1 MAPIEKPR
9 TITPDGNITLVD
21 ITARIN
27 DGPKQSGGSSQERK
41 KQQESREPLKDTLRR
56 LVEEHE
62 HDQNFPNELLNR
74 AREYLENENDEQQDA
89 ELGQSISREFAAQ
102 KELMLN
108 SSIYPEVRA
117 VVDDSDNPT
126 LPVGTFRVFLLGTV
140 FAIIGTGVEQFFS
153 LRMPPIGLSTFIV
166 QILALPVG
174 KLLAKWLP
182 TRKFRVLSWEFT
194 LNPGPFNQKEQ
205 ILVAMMANVTFGG
218 SAVGAYIVSIIQV
231 LKLNVFYGEKNLSNS
246 IPWQILTLISTQFM
260 GYGCAGLV
268 RRFLV
273 YPPSMI
279 WPKALANIAL
289 AKALNK
295 DNGHSED
302 TVHGWKMSR
311 YKFFLICFTSMFFY
325 FWIPNYLFKAL
336 YLFNWP
342 TWISPGN
349 VTLALIA
356 GSTCGLGLNPLPT
369 LDWNVSTY
377 LGDPIVTPFFTL
389 MNFASGMAIW
399 GFIVAPLVYFNN
411 VWNTGYL
418 PINNNYIYDNHGSR
432 YNLSRV
438 LLPDLT
444 FNQTAYHEYSV
455 PLMSSTQVIKY
466 AAAFM
471 IYVATPVHMY
481 LWHRKDIMSGIRACW
496 ARKSRDEE
504 FNDVHNRLMSA
515 YPECPHWWYLV
526 ILVASFI
533 IACVSVSLWPTGMP
547 IWGIMLAVLF
557 TVVLQIPIG
566 MLLAVTNM
574 EVSTRILSQLVAG
587 YVFESQP
594 IPNMIFQMFSFMS
607 THQSL
612 NFASDLKLA
621 HYAKIPPRWAFA
633 AQVYA
638 TLLAGFVGLG
648 VNHWLLRNIEDVC
661 QAHQKDRFTC
671 PRTHTFFMSSV
682 IWGVVGP
689 RRLFGLQGPYRAVT
703 YTIPIGVIVPIAV
716 YFLSKRWP
724 NTFWRNVNAP
734 ILFMGPMAW
743 APFNWSY
750 MQGSIVLAFVFN
762 KVIKKRYAAW
772 WEKYAYVLTSSMSAA
787 IGISGAVMYFAVQ
800 HSGIALDWWGNRVQT
815 EGVDQGGFVA
825 GGQAV
830 SCSILKV
837 PEKGYFDLGVDWKV

>member
-1 MAPIEKPR
+1 MASLQQLR
-9 TITPDGNITLVD
+9 TTTTDGDITLVD
-21 ITARIN
+21 IISRIN
-27 DGPKQSGGSSQERK
+27 DKPKQNGSSSREK
-41 KQQESREPLKDTLRR
+41 NEQQDPREPLKDILRR

-62 HDQNFPNELLNR
+62 HDQNFPDDLLNR
-74 AREYLENENDEQQDA
+74 AREYLENEHDEQQDA
-89 ELGQSISREFAAQ
+89 LARLSISREFEAQ
-102 KELMLN
+102 KELMLDGT
-108 SSIYPEVRA
+108 IYPEVRA
-117 VVDDSDNPT
+117 VVDDTDDPT
-126 LPVGTFRVFLLGTV
+126 LPVGTFRVFLLGTI
-140 FAIIGTGVEQFFS
+140 FAIVGTGVEQFFS

-182 TRKFRVLSWEFT
+182 TRKFRVFLWEFT

-205 ILVAMMANVTFGG
+205 ILIAMMANVTFGG
-218 SAVGAYIVSIIQV
+218 SAIGAYIVSIIQV
-231 LKLNVFYGEKNLSNS
+231 LKLDVFYGEKNLSNS
-246 IPWQILTLISTQFM
+246 IPWQILALISTQFM

-302 TVHGWKMSR
+302 TVHGWKLSR

-369 LDWNVSTY
+369 LDWNVATY

-411 VWNTGYL
+411 VWDTGYL

-432 YNLSRV
+432 YNISRV
-438 LLPDLT
+438 LLPELT
-444 FNQTAYHEYSV
+444 LNQTAYHEYSV
-455 PLMSSTQVIKY
+455 PLMTSTQVIKY

-515 YPECPHWWYLV
+515 YPECPHWWYIV

-547 IWGIMLAVLF
+547 IHANMGHRSSCPLHRRVANSDWDALGRYELRGFNTYPFPAYCWLCVRGPANSEHDIQDVQFHVDTSVAQLF
-557 TVVLQIPIG
+557 
-566 MLLAVTNM
+566 
-574 EVSTRILSQLVAG
+574 
-587 YVFESQP
+587 
-594 IPNMIFQMFSFMS
+594 
-607 THQSL
+607 
-612 NFASDLKLA
+612 
-621 HYAKIPPRWAFA
+621 W
-633 AQVYA
+633 
-638 TLLAGFVGLG
+638 
-648 VNHWLLRNIEDVC
+648 
-661 QAHQKDRFTC
+661 
-671 PRTHTFFMSSV
+671 
-682 IWGVVGP
+682 
-689 RRLFGLQGPYRAVT
+689 
-703 YTIPIGVIVPIAV
+703 
-716 YFLSKRWP
+716 
-724 NTFWRNVNAP
+724 
-734 ILFMGPMAW
+734 
-743 APFNWSY
+743 
-750 MQGSIVLAFVFN
+750 
-762 KVIKKRYAAW
+762 
-772 WEKYAYVLTSSMSAA
+772 
-787 IGISGAVMYFAVQ
+787 
-800 HSGIALDWWGNRVQT
+800 
-815 EGVDQGGFVA
+815 
-825 GGQAV
+825 
-830 SCSILKV
+830 
-837 PEKGYFDLGVDWKV
+837 

>member
-1 MAPIEKPR
+1 MASPQQLR
-9 TITPDGNITLVD
+9 TTTTDGDITLVD
-21 ITARIN
+21 IISRIN
-27 DGPKQSGGSSQERK
+27 DKPKQNGSSSREK
-41 KQQESREPLKDTLRR
+41 NEQQDPREPLKDILRR

-62 HDQNFPNELLNR
+62 HDQNFPDDLLNR

-89 ELGQSISREFAAQ
+89 ELGQSISREFEAQ

-108 SSIYPEVRA
+108 GSIYPEVRA
-117 VVDDSDNPT
+117 VVDDTDDPT
-126 LPVGTFRVFLLGTV
+126 LPVGTFRVFLLGTI
-140 FAIIGTGVEQFFS
+140 FAIVGTGVEQFFS

-182 TRKFRVLSWEFT
+182 TRKFRVFSWEFT

-205 ILVAMMANVTFGG
+205 ILIAMMAN
-218 SAVGAYIVSIIQV
+218 
-231 LKLNVFYGEKNLSNS
+231 NLSNS

-302 TVHGWKMSR
+302 TVHGWKLSR

-369 LDWNVSTY
+369 LDWNVATY

-411 VWNTGYL
+411 VWDTGYL

-432 YNLSRV
+432 YNISRV

-444 FNQTAYHEYSV
+444 LNQTAYHEYSV
-455 PLMSSTQVIKY
+455 PLMTSTQVIKY

-481 LWHRKDIMSGIRACW
+481 LWHREDIMSGIRACW

-515 YPECPHWWYLV
+515 YPECPHWWYIV

-547 IWGIMLAVLF
+547 IWGIVLAVLF

-566 MLLAVTNM
+566 MLLAVTNL
-574 EVSTRILSQLVAG
+574 EVSTRILSQLIAG
-587 YVFESQP
+587 YVFEGRP
-594 IPNMIFQMFSFMS
+594 ITNMIFKMFSFMS

-612 NFASDLKLA
+612 NFAGDLKLA

-638 TLLAGFVGLG
+638 TLLAGFVALG
-648 VNHWLLRNIEDVC
+648 VNHWLLRNVEDVC

-689 RRLFGLQGPYRAVT
+689 RRLFGTQGPYRAIT
-703 YTIPIGVIVPIAV
+703 YTIPIGVVFPIAV
-716 YFLSKRWP
+716 YLLSKRWP
-724 NTFWRNVNAP
+724 NAFWRNVNAP
-734 ILFMGPMAW
+734 VLFSGPMAW
-743 APFNWSY
+743 APYNWSY
-750 MQGSIVLAFVFN
+750 VQGSVVLAFVFN
-762 KVIKKRYAAW
+762 KVIKRRYAAW

-800 HSGIALDWWGNRVQT
+800 HTGVKLDWWGNRVQT
-815 EGVDQGGFVA
+815 EGVDQRGFLAA
-825 GGQAV
+825 GKV
-830 SCSILKV
+830 VDCSMLKV
-837 PEKGYFDLGVDWKV
+837 PEKGYFDIGFEWKV

>member
-1 MAPIEKPR
+1 MASLEQPR
-9 TITPDGNITLVD
+9 RITTDGDITLVD
-21 ITARIN
+21 ITSRIDDN
-27 DGPKQSGGSSQERK
+27 PKQSGCSSREK
-41 KQQESREPLKDTLRR
+41 NEQQEPREPLKDILRR

-74 AREYLENENDEQQDA
+74 ARGYLENENDEQQDT
-89 ELGQSISREFAAQ
+89 ELGQSISREFEAQ
-102 KELMLN
+102 KELRLN

-117 VVDDSDNPT
+117 VVDDTDGPT

-153 LRMPPIGLSTFIV
+153 LRIPPIGLSIFIV
-166 QILALPVG
+166 QILTLSVG
-174 KLLAKWLP
+174 KLLAKLLP
-182 TRKFRVLSWEFT
+182 TRKIWVFSWEFT
-194 LNPGPFNQKEQ
+194 LNPGPINQKEQ
-205 ILVAMMANVTFGG
+205 IFIAMMANVTFGG

-231 LKLNVFYGEKNLSNS
+231 LKLDVFYGEKNLANS

-260 GYGCAGLV
+260 GYGCAGLA

-279 WPKALANIAL
+279 WPKALA
-289 AKALNK
+289 
-295 DNGHSED
+295 
-302 TVHGWKMSR
+302 T
-311 YKFFLICFTSMFFY
+311 
-325 FWIPNYLFKAL
+325 L

-342 TWISPGN
+342 TWISPDN

-369 LDWNVSTY
+369 LDWIVATY

-418 PINNNYIYDNHGSR
+418 PINNNYIYDNHGLR

-444 FNQTAYHEYSV
+444 LNQTAYHEYSV
-455 PLMSSTQVIKY
+455 PLMTFTQVVKY

-471 IYVATPVHMY
+471 VYVATPVHMY
-481 LWHRKDIMSGIRACW
+481 LWHCKDIMSGIRACW

-504 FNDVHNRLMSA
+504 FDDVHNRLMSA
-515 YPECPHWWYLV
+515 YPECPHWWYII

-547 IWGIMLAVLF
+547 IWGIVLTVLF
-557 TVVLQIPIG
+557 TVVFQIPIG

-587 YVFESQP
+587 YVFEGQP
-594 IPNMIFQMFSFMS
+594 IPNMIFQMFSFIS

-633 AQVYA
+633 VQVYA
-638 TLLAGFVGLG
+638 TLLACFVGLG
-648 VNHWLLRNIEDVC
+648 VNHWLLRNVEDVC

-671 PRTHTFFMSSV
+671 PRMHTFFMSSV
-682 IWGVVGP
+682 IWGIVGP
-689 RRLFGLQGPYRAVT
+689 RRLFGTQGTYRAVT
-703 YTIPIGVIVPIAV
+703 YTIPIGVVVPIAV
-716 YFLSKRWP
+716 YFMSKRWL
-724 NTFWRNVNAP
+724 NAFWRNVNAP
-734 ILFMGPMAW
+734 ILFLGPMAW

-750 MQGSIVLAFVFN
+750 MQGSKVLAFVFN
-762 KVIKKRYAAW
+762 KVIKRWYAAW
-772 WEKYAYVLTSSMSAA
+772 WKKYAYVLTSAMSAA

-800 HSGIALDWWGNRVQT
+800 NPGIVLDWWGSRVQM
-815 EGVDQGGFVA
+815 EGVDQGGFMA

-830 SCSILKV
+830 SCSGLKV
-837 PEKGYFDLGVDWKV
+837 PEKGYFDIGFDWKVSPGGEGQE

>member
-1 MAPIEKPR
+1 MASLQQLRP
-9 TITPDGNITLVD
+9 TTTDGDITLVD
-21 ITARIN
+21 IISRIN
-27 DGPKQSGGSSQERK
+27 DKPKQNGSSSREK
-41 KQQESREPLKDTLRR
+41 NEQQDPREPLKDILRR

-62 HDQNFPNELLNR
+62 HDQNFPDDLLNR

-89 ELGQSISREFAAQ
+89 ELGQSISRELEAQ
-102 KELMLN
+102 KELMLIG
-108 SSIYPEVRA
+108 SIYPEVRA
-117 VVDDSDNPT
+117 VVDDTDDPT
-126 LPVGTFRVFLLGTV
+126 LPVGTFRVFLLGTI
-140 FAIIGTGVEQFFS
+140 FAIVGTGVEQFFS

-182 TRKFRVLSWEFT
+182 TRKFRVFLREFT

-205 ILVAMMANVTFGG
+205 ILIAMMANVTFGG
-218 SAVGAYIVSIIQV
+218 SAIGAYIVSIIQV
-231 LKLNVFYGEKNLSNS
+231 LKLDVFYGEKNLSNS

-295 DNGHSED
+295 DNGHSKD
-302 TVHGWKMSR
+302 TVHGWKLSR
-311 YKFFLICFTSMFFY
+311 YKFLICFTSMFFY

-342 TWISPGN
+342 TRISPGN

-369 LDWNVSTY
+369 LDWNVATY

-411 VWNTGYL
+411 VWDTGYL

-432 YNLSRV
+432 YNISRV

-444 FNQTAYHEYSV
+444 LNQTAYHEYSV
-455 PLMSSTQVIKY
+455 PLMTSTQVIKY

-515 YPECPHWWYLV
+515 YPECPHWWYIV

-547 IWGIMLAVLF
+547 
-557 TVVLQIPIG
+557 
-566 MLLAVTNM
+566 
-574 EVSTRILSQLVAG
+574 
-587 YVFESQP
+587 
-594 IPNMIFQMFSFMS
+594 
-607 THQSL
+607 
-612 NFASDLKLA
+612 K
-621 HYAKIPPRWAFA
+621 
-633 AQVYA
+633 
-638 TLLAGFVGLG
+638 
-648 VNHWLLRNIEDVC
+648 
-661 QAHQKDRFTC
+661 
-671 PRTHTFFMSSV
+671 
-682 IWGVVGP
+682 
-689 RRLFGLQGPYRAVT
+689 
-703 YTIPIGVIVPIAV
+703 
-716 YFLSKRWP
+716 
-724 NTFWRNVNAP
+724 
-734 ILFMGPMAW
+734 
-743 APFNWSY
+743 
-750 MQGSIVLAFVFN
+750 
-762 KVIKKRYAAW
+762 
-772 WEKYAYVLTSSMSAA
+772 
-787 IGISGAVMYFAVQ
+787 
-800 HSGIALDWWGNRVQT
+800 
-815 EGVDQGGFVA
+815 
-825 GGQAV
+825 
-830 SCSILKV
+830 
-837 PEKGYFDLGVDWKV
+837 

>member
-1 MAPIEKPR
+1 MASLQQLR
-9 TITPDGNITLVD
+9 TTTTDGDITLVD
-21 ITARIN
+21 IISRIN
-27 DGPKQSGGSSQERK
+27 DKPKQNGSSSREK
-41 KQQESREPLKDTLRR
+41 NEQQDPREPLKDILRR

-62 HDQNFPNELLNR
+62 HDQNFPDDLLNR
-74 AREYLENENDEQQDA
+74 AREYLENEHDEQQDA
-89 ELGQSISREFAAQ
+89 LARLSISREFEAQ
-102 KELMLN
+102 KELMLDGT
-108 SSIYPEVRA
+108 IYPEVRA
-117 VVDDSDNPT
+117 VVDDTDDPT
-126 LPVGTFRVFLLGTV
+126 LPVGTFRVFLLGTI
-140 FAIIGTGVEQFFS
+140 FAIVGTGVEQFFS

-182 TRKFRVLSWEFT
+182 TRKFRVFLWEFT

-205 ILVAMMANVTFGG
+205 ILIAMMANVTFGG
-218 SAVGAYIVSIIQV
+218 SAIGAYIVSIIQV
-231 LKLNVFYGEKNLSNS
+231 LKLDVFYGEKNLSNS
-246 IPWQILTLISTQFM
+246 IPWQILALISTQFM

-302 TVHGWKMSR
+302 TVHGWKLSR

-369 LDWNVSTY
+369 LDWNVATY

-411 VWNTGYL
+411 VWDTGYL

-432 YNLSRV
+432 YNISRV
-438 LLPDLT
+438 LLPELT
-444 FNQTAYHEYSV
+444 LNQTAYHEYSV
-455 PLMSSTQVIKY
+455 PLMTSTQVIKY

-515 YPECPHWWYLV
+515 YPECPHWWYIV

-533 IACVSVSLWPTGMP
+533 IACVSVSLWPT
-547 IWGIMLAVLF
+547 AVLF

-566 MLLAVTNM
+566 MLLAVTNL
-574 EVSTRILSQLVAG
+574 EVSTRILSQLIAG
-587 YVFESQP
+587 YVFEGRP
-594 IPNMIFQMFSFMS
+594 IPNMIFKMFSFMS

-612 NFASDLKLA
+612 NFSGDLKLA

-638 TLLAGFVGLG
+638 TLLAGFVALG
-648 VNHWLLRNIEDVC
+648 VNHWLLRNVEDVC

-689 RRLFGLQGPYRAVT
+689 RRLFGTQGPYRAIT
-703 YTIPIGVIVPIAV
+703 YTIPIGVIFPIAV
-716 YFLSKRWP
+716 YLLSKRWP
-724 NTFWRNVNAP
+724 NAFWRNVNAP
-734 ILFMGPMAW
+734 VLFSGPMAW
-743 APFNWSY
+743 APYNWSY
-750 MQGSIVLAFVFN
+750 VQGSVVLAFVFN
-762 KVIKKRYAAW
+762 KVIKRRYAAW
-772 WEKYAYVLTSSMSAA
+772 WKKYAYVLTSSMSAA

-800 HSGIALDWWGNRVQT
+800 HTGVKLDWWGNRVQT
-815 EGVDQGGFVA
+815 EGVDQRGFLA
-825 GGQAV
+825 GGKV
-830 SCSILKV
+830 VDCSMLKV
-837 PEKGYFDLGVDWKV
+837 PEKGYYDIGFEWKV